1 MTAKYLPRLDEDTRL
16 LPILSH
22 LSLSYLSGA
31 SASDY
36 TFSASDGENKVTAE
50 MVDGLAKKHFP
61 PCARHLWEEGKAKN
75 HLKHYARLQFGLFL
89 KVRQLPAPSPPLPPL
104 FDQRRT
110 LTLSSLFGGNEQGIG
125 LSIDEALLY
134 WRKLFAV
141 GQKMSEDKFKKEHVY
156 NIRHSFGLEGAK
168 KNYTPKSYV
177 FSLPPSSS
185 DVLALIGFGLRLI
198 LPSLTPDFL
207 PLKNQVP
214 ADPDA
219 EPTRSARHTRLSVQA
234 FRTRPTVPLPLDQLL
249 PHRPRSG
256 RGDGSGVKDAL
267 PRCLHEGV

>member
-89 KVRQLPAPSPPLPPL
+89 KVRQLPPPSPPFPPL
-104 FDQRRT
+104 FNQRRT

-125 LSIDEALLY
+125 LSIEEALLY

-141 GQKMSEDKFKKEHVY
+141 GQKMTEDKFKKEHVY

-168 KNYTPKSYV
+168 KNYTPKSCVSFSPSSALV
-177 FSLPPSSS
+177 FSAQLLSACLGFDLTPPS
-185 DVLALIGFGLRLI
+185 LI
-198 LPSLTPDFL
+198 PDF
-207 PLKNQVP
+207 
-214 ADPDA
+214 
-219 EPTRSARHTRLSVQA
+219 
-234 FRTRPTVPLPLDQLL
+234 
-249 PHRPRSG
+249 
-256 RGDGSGVKDAL
+256 
-267 PRCLHEGV
+267 CLM